1 MVRHLT
7 PVVAIGSA
15 LLAVKTQTTLAFTS
29 SGHAGLG
36 SSFTARRAQQ
46 RTSHAALSTHRC
58 DLVLA
63 MAGGE
68 GGDKEW
74 AKALYEA
81 SGEAVG
87 DFEKDMKMKGLMKG
101 TTDTNPKLT
110 ANQNLI
116 DWLSEKGNVYLSETS
131 SWGEAPHPLA
141 ISTETR
147 DEITNESSGRGLLA
161 RRDVKD
167 GDELLKIPLSLCLTK
182 ASAREALGKNAI
194 SSGMNEYLAMA
205 CQLIYE
211 KFVRADQSPFEP
223 YIAVLPEVNEVS
235 PTFMWS
241 DDDLNFLQGSPVV
254 AATQSMQMKV
264 CGSQRA
270 ASAERNCA
278 LTAHMDSC
286 LSVTTRVRCLAGGSR
301 WLGGSIS
308 RSLSCRQV
316 HV

>member
-1 MVRHLT
+1 VMDCGFGCTEKIFKSREITCDVISNFNNPNQQLTTDFATMVRHLT

-15 LLAVKTQTTLAFTS
+15 LLAVKTQTSFAFSS
-29 SGHAGLG
+29 SGQVEQLG
-36 SSFTARRAQQ
+36 SSFTTRTAHQ
-46 RTSHAALSTHRC
+46 RTSRC
-58 DLVLA
+58 DVVLA

-81 SGEAVG
+81 SGDAVG

-116 DWLSEKGNVYLSETS
+116 DWLNEKGNVYLSETS

-161 RRDVKD
+161 RRDIKD

-211 KFVRADQSPFEP
+211 KFVRADQSPFQP

-264 CGSQRA
+264 S
-270 ASAERNCA
+270 
-278 LTAHMDSC
+278 
-286 LSVTTRVRCLAGGSR
+286 TTPSG
-301 WLGGSIS
+301 
-308 RSLSCRQV
+308 
-316 HV
+316 